1 MNNVLTIHKNDNYKN
16 KQLFTNNYMSENR
29 LNIQNNEKDV
39 KKTYTNL
46 SFIPLNFMKMK
57 FINEE
62 NLYMKEAS
70 NSLIIRK
77 DTKSSVNSVV
87 LQKFKKIY
95 SFNYYSHKLNIKEL
109 KNVIKNYI
117 PCPKI
122 YKKRKKDN
130 SNYNLDLSSKAKIFH
145 TYSPISPIKFLVK
158 KNKNTLNI
166 NYYCIL
172 CNNFFYFKDKI
183 IILDRCKHIIC
194 KNCFKIFYE
203 NEIEKGNN
211 ILKCP
216 LYKCGKEIDIQLIKK
231 YIQSNYFDMFL
242 ENIEKKKFIK
252 QYTKY
257 TIDNILDKNE
267 KIYEKFNKKHVAE
280 ITDDEEVYYSFNK
293 VKNQYCPFCGINKIF
308 TIPQWSVIKCLNCL
322 KWYCKYC
329 FKEVD
334 NEHFNKF
341 NENYCRVY
349 SLKNKP
355 RRKIQRTNFLKS
367 NKISIL
373 ILKAYGSLFLGYL
386 MLFFA
391 LINVFWKLFNR
402 KNNYIINI
410 FLNFILAIMFIFYI
424 ILLIIVFIIF
434 IPFYPPLNNLMDI
447 ILDN

>member
-1 MNNVLTIHKNDNYKN
+1 
-16 KQLFTNNYMSENR
+16 
-29 LNIQNNEKDV
+29 
-39 KKTYTNL
+39 
-46 SFIPLNFMKMK
+46 
-57 FINEE
+57 
-62 NLYMKEAS
+62 
-70 NSLIIRK
+70 
-77 DTKSSVNSVV
+77 
-87 LQKFKKIY
+87 
-95 SFNYYSHKLNIKEL
+95 
-109 KNVIKNYI
+109 
-117 PCPKI
+117 
-122 YKKRKKDN
+122 
-130 SNYNLDLSSKAKIFH
+130 
-145 TYSPISPIKFLVK
+145 
-158 KNKNTLNI
+158 
-166 NYYCIL
+166 
-172 CNNFFYFKDKI
+172 
-183 IILDRCKHIIC
+183 
-194 KNCFKIFYE
+194 
-203 NEIEKGNN
+203 
-211 ILKCP
+211 
-216 LYKCGKEIDIQLIKK
+216 
-231 YIQSNYFDMFL
+231 MFL

-252 QYTKY
+252 QYSKY